1 MSKQTPQFELVP
13 LLDKSGFLFRKFNYY
28 KLDVEWH
35 SHPEFEISFIKQ
47 GSGKRI
53 IGNHVSSFK
62 SGDLTIIGPN
72 IPHLFKEENH
82 VQPIIEDAICYVLQF
97 NKELFDSNLLSFN
110 ELQLLKNFL
119 DRSLF
124 GISYTGITV
133 RKAERQFFKIDRS
146 HGLIKFIEM
155 LNLLALLASSSEYE
169 VLDKE
174 NLFVG
179 PNYDSGKDK
188 AIYNYILK
196 HYTENISLEKVS
208 KIANLS
214 KSGFCNY
221 FKRKTQKRFSTFINE
236 LRCDLAC
243 KYLTETDKSIA
254 EIATM
259 VGYENLSYFNRNFI
273 HQFHVQ
279 PKKFRVE
286 CLNLKHN

>member
-13 LLDKSGFLFRKFNYY
+13 LLEKSGFLFRKFDYC

-35 SHPEFEISFIKQ
+35 SHPEYEITFIKQ

-62 SGDLTIIGPN
+62 SGDLIIIGPN
-72 IPHLFKEENH
+72 VPHLFKEENH
-82 VQPIIEDAICYVLQF
+82 IQPEVKGAVCYVLQF
-97 NKELFDSNLLSFN
+97 NNVLFNFDFLSFS
-110 ELQLLKNFL
+110 ELMPLKNFL
-119 DRSLF
+119 ERSTF
-124 GISYTGITV
+124 GLCFTGITV
-133 RKAERQFFKIDRS
+133 RKAEQQLIKIDRS
-146 HGLIKFIEM
+146 HGLAKFIE
-155 LNLLALLASSSEYE
+155 LLRLLTLLANSSEYS
-169 VLDKE
+169 VMDKE
-174 NLFVG
+174 NLFLG
-179 PNYDSGKDK
+179 QNYDSVKDK

-196 HYTENISLEKVS
+196 HYTENISVERVA
-208 KIANLS
+208 KISNMS

-221 FKRKTQKRFSTFINE
+221 FKRKTQKRFSAFINE

-243 KYLTETDKSIA
+243 KYLTETDKSIS

-286 CLNLKHN
+286 CQNL